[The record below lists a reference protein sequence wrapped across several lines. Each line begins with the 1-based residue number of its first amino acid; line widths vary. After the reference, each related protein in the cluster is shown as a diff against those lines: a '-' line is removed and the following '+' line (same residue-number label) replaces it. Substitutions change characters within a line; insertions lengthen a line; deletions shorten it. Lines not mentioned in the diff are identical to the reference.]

1 MVGPPAVGKM
11 SVFAVLLESFQADH
25 QLEDVFFLVVRF
37 FGKVQGAVGRP
48 KHRFHDR
55 CHDSSIGRDDDLD
68 RHEFGIKANESR
80 EIASE
85 KRHGGPDVG
94 WEFFHGVGVYP
105 VGDVACSDSAGREG
119 LRSGGQIKV
128 RGNNLRSTPPTLWR

>member
-11 SVFAVLLESFQADH
+11 SVFALLLEPFQADH

-37 FGKVQGAVGRP
+37 FGRP

-55 CHDSSIGRDDDLD
+55 CHDPSIGRDDDLD
-68 RHEFGIKANESR
+68 RHEFGIEANESR

-94 WEFFHGVGVYP
+94 WKFFHGVGVYP
-105 VGDVACSDSAGREG
+105 VGDVACSDSA
-119 LRSGGQIKV
+119 
-128 RGNNLRSTPPTLWR
+128 